1 MYKTLKMKTINNSFF
16 ASFAS
21 NTPLYKIDEFV
32 NKFRKETDKKYKF
45 HVDVKLSKDG
55 HKVFISNSKKTSIES

>member
-1 MYKTLKMKTINNSFF
+1 MKTINNSFF

-55 HKVFISNSKKTSIES
+55 NKVFISNSKKTNIESQF